1 MMEGTP
7 PGEDNV
13 FSRFTEP
20 EQATWKR
27 QALILGLLLL
37 VGFLGL
43 WLWIHSDE
51 QRTIAA
57 MAPAQ
62 RAELFKARYA
72 DFRDLCIA
80 GKDPAAEVQ
89 CHHHAESLLRFPEC
103 DDACKGEV
111 APVLR
116 RTSR

>member
-1 MMEGTP
+1 
-7 PGEDNV
+7 
-13 FSRFTEP
+13 
-20 EQATWKR
+20 
-27 QALILGLLLL
+27 LLLL